1 MRTIV
6 SATVAAGILGL
17 FAATANAQSPLAMNN
32 PGTSRTPAVS
42 GGAKRPAA
50 DTYWTSTQP
59 APPARKP
66 SVVRRFFG
74 RLTAGA
80 GKSSEEVTVYRDT
93 TTGRTNTGGS
103 KPWMQQGR

>member
-6 SATVAAGILGL
+6 SATLAAGILGL
-17 FAATANAQSPLAMNN
+17 VAATANAQSPLGAN

-66 SVVRRFFG
+66 SALRRFFG
-74 RLTAGA
+74 RLNAGA

-93 TTGRTNTGGS
+93 STGRTNTGGS

>member
-6 SATVAAGILGL
+6 NATIVAGILGL
-17 FAATANAQSPLAMNN
+17 VATSANAQSPLATT

-93 TTGRTNTGGS
+93 STGRTNAGGS